1 MKVYLMEEIRL
12 IGQLK
17 KKWIDLKEKQDQ
29 RVVVMACQMEKQK
42 VIEWLKMFEGL
53 VGKVAVAMIVKFLM
67 LISVTGVAILCSK
80 DNWRK
85 AV

>member
-1 MKVYLMEEIRL
+1 
-12 IGQLK
+12 
-17 KKWIDLKEKQDQ
+17 
-29 RVVVMACQMEKQK
+29 MACQMEKQK